1 MITSTSSQS
10 RSPADDW
17 LKTISSYT
25 AFSRLILVLRA
36 LHVAQDRTK
45 VILRPDKT
53 VVAVAG
59 DGGFQMTLCELST
72 AVLEKLPVKILVL
85 DNRFLGMVRQWQ
97 NLFYDNRLSGV
108 DLDGNPDFVKLT
120 EAYGAKGFQLKRT
133 ADIDKVLTRMLEW
146 NEGPCLVHAHCEK
159 EDNVYPMIP
168 AGAAVS
174 EMLIEAPKRK
184 LAKPTGST

>member
-1 MITSTSSQS
+1 MGYGF
-10 RSPADDW
+10 PAA
-17 LKTISSYT
+17 IG
-25 AFSRLILVLRA
+25 
-36 LHVAQDRTK
+36 AQ
-45 VILRPDKT
+45 LGCPDKT
-53 VVAVAG
+53 VVSISG

-72 AVLEKLPVKILVL
+72 AVLQKLPVKILVM

-108 DLDGNPDFVKLT
+108 DQEGNPDFVKLA
-120 EAYGAKGFQLKRT
+120 EAYGVKGFQLKRT

-174 EMLIEAPKRK
+174 EMLIEAPKGP